1 MKSNG
6 TKRRQRIAMI
16 VVAIVVIAMVITT
29 VAPMM
34 M

>member
-6 TKRRQRIAMI
+6 TKSRQRIATI

>member
-6 TKRRQRIAMI
+6 TKGRQRIATI

>member
-6 TKRRQRIAMI
+6 TKRRQRIATI
-16 VVAIVVIAMVITT
+16 VIAMVITT

>member
-1 MKSNG
+1 MKSNC
-6 TKRRQRIAMI
+6 TKRRQRIATI

>member
-6 TKRRQRIAMI
+6 TKRRQRIAT
-16 VVAIVVIAMVITT
+16 IVVIAMVITT

>member
-1 MKSNG
+1 MKSTG
-6 TKRRQRIAMI
+6 TKRRQRIATI

>member
-6 TKRRQRIAMI
+6 TKRRQRIATS

>member
-6 TKRRQRIAMI
+6 TKRRHRIATI

>member
-1 MKSNG
+1 MKSYG
-6 TKRRQRIAMI
+6 TKRRQRIATI

>member
-1 MKSNG
+1 MTSNG
-6 TKRRQRIAMI
+6 TKRRQRIATI

>member
-6 TKRRQRIAMI
+6 TKRRQRIATI
-16 VVAIVVIAMVITT
+16 VVALVVIAMVITT

>member
-6 TKRRQRIAMI
+6 TKRRQRIDTI